1 MDHKR
6 RRRKRSKERD
16 RGRSSKKKKKT
27 PELVATAKRWRKINK
42 KKTRAYRHSQEI
54 EEDHQKK
61 NQSLSPQ
68 PCERGQRRR
77 ESRSSSPRS
86 SKSYERGRRSRK
98 VSNRERSNSR
108 GDLKPPKFILD
119 VTSSINS
126 IESENKSDRK
136 KVKKTPKYVK
146 VGKFLIS

>member
-1 MDHKR
+1 M
-6 RRRKRSKERD
+6 
-16 RGRSSKKKKKT
+16 
-27 PELVATAKRWRKINK
+27 
-42 KKTRAYRHSQEI
+42 

-68 PCERGQRRR
+68 PRDRGRSSKKKNQNLSPQPCERGQRRR
-77 ESRSSSPRS
+77 ESQSSSPRS
-86 SKSYERGRRSRK
+86 SKSHERGRRSRK

-108 GDLKPPKFILD
+108 GDSKPPKFILD

-136 KVKKTPKYVK
+136 KVKKTPKYVE
-146 VGKFLIS
+146 VGKFLIGWCINLFVFF